1 MFDSMVYHMAGV
13 MVVLMV
19 YLAVGMRVQQMV
31 ANLVD

>member
-1 MFDSMVYHMAGV
+1 MVDSMVYHMAGV

-31 ANLVD
+31 PNLVD